1 MEQSAELL
9 KIDQDVLTK
18 IANDKAEIV
27 NLSNRNL
34 SDLAIQVVAYA
45 IEKSKKVFSVNLA
58 DNGFTDAVCRDLCRM
73 LSVNHALVFIDL
85 SHNRIGNEGA
95 ELLAPGFLKENKIK
109 TLYLNANAIG
119 PRGCFTLSVAIS
131 RMTRLVSLDLSENPI
146 GDEGML
152 GIEKAYTETEGT
164 SSSSLQSL
172 YVDDCGIQEAGAIAA
187 ARLMRHLQGLNVLH
201 IEDNP
206 ISNEG
211 ARALL
216 DVAADGKKRIYMTTG
231 VK

>member
-1 MEQSAELL
+1 MYFAHQAFAELL
-9 KIDQDVLTK
+9 NLVEVDFSANKLHKIPS
-18 IANDKAEIV
+18 
-27 NLSNRNL
+27 LS
-34 SDLAIQVVAYA
+34 
-45 IEKSKKVFSVNLA
+45 
-58 DNGFTDAVCRDLCRM
+58 
-73 LSVNHALVFIDL
+73 
-85 SHNRIGNEGA
+85 
-95 ELLAPGFLKENKIK
+95 LAPVPSLHTLVLKENKIK

-172 YVDDCGIQEAGAIAA
+172 YVDDCGIKEAGAIAA

-216 DVAADGKKRIYMTTG
+216 DVAADGKKKIYMTTG